1 MTVTKTPLREREL
14 DCFEKGIPADVIGLP
29 LGGSGARVW
38 NVLDEDL
45 PLPVAVIRKGELL
58 HNIAWM
64 RRFLNNESIA
74 IAPHGKTTMS
84 PTLFDLQL
92 ADGAWGMTLST
103 PHQLQVARGFGYKK
117 IFYANQLVGRG
128 AIDFV
133 MRELARDPAFEF
145 YCLVDSER
153 NANALAEGAR
163 RCRLERRLPVLVEIG
178 YLGGR
183 TGCRSVEEA
192 LRLARAVNHLSDTLE
207 LAGIEGFEGL
217 FKGATNK
224 DTRDLVID
232 FMCKIREIAERCDSE
247 RLFRSGRVL
256 LSAGG
261 SAFYD
266 LVSEGLRRISLSQ
279 PVLVLL
285 RAGCYITHDTGLYVR
300 AVNALRERDPA
311 LAGWDGGLRNALE
324 VWAYV
329 QSRPEPGKAILAF
342 GKRDASHDDPP
353 VPLVWWRPGG
363 AMAAPEPVPEGHAVT
378 RLNDQHAHVTVPE
391 NSPWQVGDMVAVGI
405 SHPCLTFDKWRV
417 IHIVND
423 RYEVVNSLR
432 TYF

>member
-1 MTVTKTPLREREL
+1 MTNTLSRERKL
-14 DCFEKGIPADVIGLP
+14 DCLEKGIPADVTDVP
-29 LGGSGARVW
+29 VSESGARAW

-45 PLPVAVIRKGELL
+45 PLPVAVIRKSELL

-64 RRFLNNESIA
+64 RRFLDAEGIA

-84 PTLFDLQL
+84 PTLFDLQM

-103 PHQLQVARGFGYKK
+103 PHQLQVARHFGYKN
-117 IFYANQLVGRG
+117 IFYANQLVGRS

-153 NANALAEGAR
+153 NAKALAEGAR
-163 RCRLERRLPVLVEIG
+163 RCGLKRRLQVLVEIG
-178 YLGGR
+178 YPGGR

-192 LRLARAVNHLSDTLE
+192 LRLARTVNNLSDAIE

-217 FKGATNK
+217 FKGASNA
-224 DTRDLVID
+224 DTRDLVVD
-232 FMCKIREIAERCDSE
+232 FMSRIRELAERCDYE
-247 RLFRSGRVL
+247 GLFRNGRIL

-261 SAFYD
+261 STFYD
-266 LVSEGLRRISLSQ
+266 LVSEGLRRIALSQ
-279 PVLVLL
+279 PVLILL

-311 LAGWDGGLRNALE
+311 LAGSHGGLRNALE

-329 QSRPEPGKAILAF
+329 QSRPEPDKAILAF

-353 VPLVWWRPGG
+353 VPLAWWRPGG
-363 AMAAPEPVPEGHAVT
+363 DVAVPQPVPEGHVVT

-423 RYEVVNSLR
+423 RYDVVDSLR